1 MRKTIKVEK
10 YPFPTGW
17 EPAAT
22 YMIEGD
28 DQKEVSAFFEDRCV
42 SEKWGGVV
50 GQWQI
55 GMAIRAP
62 DGTKNGH
69 YTAHRAV
76 VRSVSSY

>member
-28 DQKEVSAFFEDRCV
+28 DQKEVSAFLDFDI
-42 SEKWGGVV
+42 SN
-50 GQWQI
+50 
-55 GMAIRAP
+55 
-62 DGTKNGH
+62 DGI
-69 YTAHRAV
+69 V
-76 VRSVSSY
+76 IMI

>member
-1 MRKTIKVEK
+1 MWNPKVACLLVLQMTRSNCEMRKTIKVEK

-50 GQWQI
+50 GQW
-55 GMAIRAP
+55 
-62 DGTKNGH
+62 
-69 YTAHRAV
+69 
-76 VRSVSSY
+76 